1 MSDEEANRFRV
12 NQTTKKDFFADER
25 RDVERYYTSA
35 LVTTKSAVAKTTM
48 CKPRKNSRSHAKPYT
63 LTRSG

>member
-1 MSDEEANRFRV
+1 MNAA
-12 NQTTKKDFFADER
+12 TIL
-25 RDVERYYTSA
+25 ERYYTSA

-63 LTRSG
+63 LTRSGWSRKTPSAASRARNAAAA